1 MKYYLFQDR
10 SNNTIIFM
18 ADPDKQNLI
27 IRPYLALS
35 HGKSYNSIEHYSE
48 CMREYWKYGLDITD
62 LSAYS
67 DFKMKSDSL
76 DELIEQAALGIL

>member
-1 MKYYLFQDR
+1 
-10 SNNTIIFM
+10 M
-18 ADPDKQNLI
+18 ADPDKPNLI

-48 CMREYWKYGLDITD
+48 CMKEYWKYGLDITD

-76 DELIEQAALGIL
+76 NEVLPLPRKQFRSRLDSRSSTL

>member
-1 MKYYLFQDR
+1 
-10 SNNTIIFM
+10 M
-18 ADPDKQNLI
+18 ADPDNPNLV

-35 HGKSYNSIEHYSE
+35 HGKSYNSIEHYFE
-48 CMREYWKYGLDITD
+48 CMKGYWTNGLDITD

-76 DELIEQAALGIL
+76 DELIEQATFNIL